1 MPLMYLYNGGES
13 SFITT
18 RDSLEYSRRCFRL
31 TLACCYA
38 THATISRTNGG
49 GGGRACFPRARRF
62 SLSFKSRRSNHEAR
76 KIIRVRTSA
85 TRGWNTAR
93 KKKAREER
101 EKRELKSSLK
111 MSGCDQR
118 RKFREWFYGLS
129 HFVWCIKRDLSLLNL
144 TKFTTGSAEI
154 WFEKKKILN
163 CLYV

>member
-1 MPLMYLYNGGES
+1 MVGESYGQKTHLSGKNNGREKGKRRTRKHGITPLMYLYNGGES

-93 KKKAREER
+93 KKKSKGR
-101 EKRELKSSLK
+101 KRK
-111 MSGCDQR
+111 
-118 RKFREWFYGLS
+118 
-129 HFVWCIKRDLSLLNL
+129 
-144 TKFTTGSAEI
+144 T
-154 WFEKKKILN
+154 
-163 CLYV
+163 